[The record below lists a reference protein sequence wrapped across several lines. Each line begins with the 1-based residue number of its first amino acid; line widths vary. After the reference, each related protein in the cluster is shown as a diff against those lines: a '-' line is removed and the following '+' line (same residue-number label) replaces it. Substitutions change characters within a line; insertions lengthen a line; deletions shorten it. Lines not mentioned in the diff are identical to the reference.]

1 MDILFISRF
10 IKMKELTF
18 NQWQD
23 HLSKQLQK
31 DYKKLYQT
39 SKFKPNEN
47 KFQKVSR
54 IESPSVH
61 RV

>member
-1 MDILFISRF
+1 MRD
-10 IKMKELTF
+10 LTF

-23 HLSKQLQK
+23 HLTKELKK
-31 DYKKLYQT
+31 DYKKLYHSAKIKQ
-39 SKFKPNEN
+39 NEN

-54 IESPSVH
+54 GLSSNLH

>member
-1 MDILFISRF
+1 MDILFNRISYR
-10 IKMKELTF
+10 MKALTF
-18 NQWQD
+18 NEWQD

-39 SKFKPNEN
+39 PKFKSNEN

-54 IESPSVH
+54 GESSNLH

>member
-1 MDILFISRF
+1 MDILFNRRPT
-10 IKMKELTF
+10 KMKELTF

-23 HLSKQLQK
+23 HLTKELKK

-54 IESPSVH
+54 RESSGVQ

>member
-1 MDILFISRF
+1 MDILFNRRPT
-10 IKMKELTF
+10 KMKELTF

-23 HLSKQLQK
+23 HLTKELKK

-54 IESPSVH
+54 REPADLY

>member
-54 IESPSVH
+54 IESPSVQ

>member
-1 MDILFISRF
+1 MDILFNRRF
-10 IKMKELTF
+10 NKMKELSF

-23 HLSKQLQK
+23 HLTKELKK

-39 SKFKPNEN
+39 SKFKINEN

-54 IESPSVH
+54 RESADLH

>member
-1 MDILFISRF
+1 MDILFNRISYR
-10 IKMKELTF
+10 MKALTF
-18 NQWQD
+18 NEWQD
-23 HLSKQLQK
+23 HLSKELKK

-54 IESPSVH
+54 GESSNLH

>member
-1 MDILFISRF
+1 VDILFNSLF
-10 IKMKELTF
+10 NDMKELTF

-31 DYKKLYQT
+31 DYKKLYKT

-54 IESPSVH
+54 RESADLH

>member
-1 MDILFISRF
+1 VDILFNSLF
-10 IKMKELTF
+10 NDMKELTF
-18 NQWQD
+18 NKWQD
-23 HLSKQLQK
+23 HLTKELKK

-54 IESPSVH
+54 RESADLH

>member
-1 MDILFISRF
+1 MGILFNRRPN
-10 IKMKELTF
+10 KMKELTF
-18 NQWQD
+18 NQWQE
-23 HLSKQLQK
+23 HLSKELKK

-47 KFQKVSR
+47 KFQKLSR
-54 IESPSVH
+54 GQSSGVC

>member
-1 MDILFISRF
+1 MDILFNRISYR
-10 IKMKELTF
+10 MKALTF
-18 NQWQD
+18 NEWQD
-23 HLSKQLQK
+23 YLAKQLQK

-47 KFQKVSR
+47 KFQKISR
-54 IESPSVH
+54 RESADLC

>member
-1 MDILFISRF
+1 
-10 IKMKELTF
+10 MKDLSF
-18 NQWQD
+18 NEWQD
-23 HLSKQLQK
+23 HLTKQLKK

-39 SKFKPNEN
+39 PKFKPNEN

-54 IESPSVH
+54 GESRNLS

>member
-23 HLSKQLQK
+23 HLSKELKK

-47 KFQKVSR
+47 KFQKLSR
-54 IESPSVH
+54 RESANLC

>member
-1 MDILFISRF
+1 
-10 IKMKELTF
+10 MKALTF

-23 HLSKQLQK
+23 HLTKELKK
-31 DYKKLYQT
+31 DYKKLYYT

-47 KFQKVSR
+47 KLQKVSR
-54 IESPSVH
+54 EQSSSVC

>member
-1 MDILFISRF
+1 VDILFNSLF
-10 IKMKELTF
+10 NDMKELSF

-54 IESPSVH
+54 RKSADLH

>member
-1 MDILFISRF
+1 
-10 IKMKELTF
+10 MKELTF

-31 DYKKLYQT
+31 DYKKLYLTPKIKQD
-39 SKFKPNEN
+39 EN
-47 KFQKVSR
+47 KFQKLQLR
-54 IESPSVH
+54 ESADLC

>member
-1 MDILFISRF
+1 MDILFNRISYR
-10 IKMKELTF
+10 MKALTF
-18 NQWQD
+18 NEWQD
-23 HLSKQLQK
+23 YLSKQLQK

-47 KFQKVSR
+47 KFQKISR
-54 IESPSVH
+54 RESADLC

>member
-1 MDILFISRF
+1 MDILFNRRPT
-10 IKMKELTF
+10 KMKELTF

-47 KFQKVSR
+47 KFQKHFD
-54 IESPSVH
+54 IKK
-61 RV
+61 

>member
-1 MDILFISRF
+1 MDILFNRRF

-39 SKFKPNEN
+39 SKYTQNEN

-54 IESPSVH
+54 RESRNIS

>member
-1 MDILFISRF
+1 MDILFNRRPT
-10 IKMKELTF
+10 KMKELTF

-54 IESPSVH
+54 IESRNLSGV
-61 RV
+61 

>member
-1 MDILFISRF
+1 MDILFNRRF
-10 IKMKELTF
+10 NKMKELSF

-23 HLSKQLQK
+23 HLSKELKK

-54 IESPSVH
+54 RESSSVH

>member
-1 MDILFISRF
+1 MDILFNRRY

-47 KFQKVSR
+47 KFQKHFD
-54 IESPSVH
+54 IKK
-61 RV
+61 

>member
-1 MDILFISRF
+1 MDILFNRRPT
-10 IKMKELTF
+10 KMKELTF

-23 HLSKQLQK
+23 HLTKELKK

-54 IESPSVH
+54 RESADLH

>member
-1 MDILFISRF
+1 MDILFTSRF
-10 IKMKELTF
+10 IKMKALTF

-23 HLSKQLQK
+23 HLSKELKK

-39 SKFKPNEN
+39 SKFKPNEI
-47 KFQKVSR
+47 KFQKISSR
-54 IESPSVH
+54 ESSNLH

>member
-1 MDILFISRF
+1 MDILFNRRF

-47 KFQKVSR
+47 KFQKLSSR
-54 IESPSVH
+54 EPANLC

>member
-1 MDILFISRF
+1 MDILFTSRF
-10 IKMKELTF
+10 IKMKALTF

-23 HLSKQLQK
+23 HLTKELKK

-47 KFQKVSR
+47 KLQKISSR
-54 IESPSVH
+54 ESSDLH

>member
-1 MDILFISRF
+1 
-10 IKMKELTF
+10 MKALTF

-23 HLSKQLQK
+23 HLSKELKK

-47 KFQKVSR
+47 KLQKISSR
-54 IESPSVH
+54 QSSDLH

>member
-1 MDILFISRF
+1 MDILFNSLF
-10 IKMKELTF
+10 NDMKELTF
-18 NQWQD
+18 NKWQD
-23 HLSKQLQK
+23 HLTKELKK

-54 IESPSVH
+54 RESADLH

>member
-1 MDILFISRF
+1 MDILFNRRPNN
-10 IKMKELTF
+10 MKELSF

-23 HLSKQLQK
+23 HLTKELKK

-47 KFQKVSR
+47 KFQKLSSR
-54 IESPSVH
+54 EPANLY

>member
-1 MDILFISRF
+1 MDILFNRRF

-23 HLSKQLQK
+23 HLTKELKK

-47 KFQKVSR
+47 KFQKLSR
-54 IESPSVH
+54 RESANLC

>member
-1 MDILFISRF
+1 MDILFNRISYR
-10 IKMKELTF
+10 MKALTF
-18 NQWQD
+18 NEWQD
-23 HLSKQLQK
+23 YLSKQLQK

-54 IESPSVH
+54 GESSNLH